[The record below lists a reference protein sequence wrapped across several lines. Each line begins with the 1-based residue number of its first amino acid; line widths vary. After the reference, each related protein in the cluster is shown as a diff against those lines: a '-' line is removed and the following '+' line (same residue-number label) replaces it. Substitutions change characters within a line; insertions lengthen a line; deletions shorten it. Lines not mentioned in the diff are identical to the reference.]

1 MADIAAIVAHLG
13 GMAQKQQL
21 VTRGARDLDLTMA
34 VRRREVVRV
43 RNGWYT
49 TMDETDDAVRAV
61 RVGGRLTGISAIAAR
76 GGWVLRRPA
85 QLHVSIPVNSARLR
99 TATNRFRRLDVAV
112 KGRVALHWDSR
123 DLSERGT
130 ATSVGL
136 LDALFRVALDEDWET
151 AIAAFDWALHT
162 GQIEMFD
169 VEVLALQLP
178 ARLRQL
184 PNWVDAACESLPES
198 LARTR
203 LRLNG
208 HTVRSQVR
216 VGDQLD
222 RIDLVVDE
230 AVAVETDGEEFHI
243 ARFEPD
249 RSKDL
254 DITIDG
260 WHGIRPAANHVFHDW
275 PRVYRAVTSAL
286 AARGLIIRGNS
297 GVAPRHNVRGRR
309 TTRKSAGTRQPI
321 PEFPQNARESG
332 EPAAIVPPRE

>member
-1 MADIAAIVAHLG
+1 MADIAAIVASLG

-21 VTRGARDLDLTMA
+21 VKRGARDLDLTMA
-34 VRRREVVRV
+34 VRRRKVVRV

-85 QLHVSIPVNSARLR
+85 QLHVSIPLNAARLR
-99 TATNRFRRLDVAV
+99 TATNRFRRLDVAA

-151 AIAAFDWALHT
+151 TIAAFDWVLHT

-178 ARLRQL
+178 ARLRHL
-184 PNWVDAACESLPES
+184 PQWVDADCESLPES
-198 LARTR
+198 VARTR
-203 LRLNG
+203 LRLKG

-216 VGDQLD
+216 VGDGFD
-222 RIDLVVDE
+222 RIDLIVDE
-230 AVAVETDGEEFHI
+230 TVAIETDGEEFHI

-254 DITIDG
+254 DIAIDG
-260 WHGIRPAANHVFHDW
+260 WHGIRPAANHVFNDW
-275 PRVYRAVTSAL
+275 PRVYRAVASAL
-286 AARGLIIRGNS
+286 AARGLVIHGNS
-297 GVAPRHNVRGRR
+297 GVTPRHNVRGRR
-309 TTRKSAGTRQPI
+309 TTRKSAGPRRLT
-321 PEFPQNARESG
+321 PEFPQSTRLPGGSTQKVQLRE
-332 EPAAIVPPRE
+332 

>member
-1 MADIAAIVAHLG
+1 
-13 GMAQKQQL
+13 MAQKRQL
-21 VTRGARDLDLTMA
+21 VKRGASDLDLTMA

-76 GGWVLRRPA
+76 GGWVLDRPVH
-85 QLHVSIPVNSARLR
+85 LHVSVPLNAARLR
-99 TATNRFRRLDVAV
+99 TANNRFRRLDVAA

-123 DLSERGT
+123 DLSDRGT

-136 LDALFRVALDEDWET
+136 LDALLRVALDEDWET
-151 AIAAFDWALHT
+151 TIAAFDWALHT

-169 VEVLALQLP
+169 VEVIALQLP
-178 ARLRQL
+178 ARLKPLSQ
-184 PNWVDAACESLPES
+184 WVDANCESLPES

-203 LRLNG
+203 LRLEG
-208 HTVRSQVR
+208 HMVRSQVR
-216 VGDQLD
+216 VGHTFD

-230 AVAVETDGEEFHI
+230 VVALETDGEEFHV

-254 DITIDG
+254 DIAIDG
-260 WHGIRPAANHVFHDW
+260 WHGLRPAAKHVFHDW
-275 PRVYRAVTSAL
+275 PRVYRAVTTAL
-286 AARGLIIRGNS
+286 AARGVTIHGNS
-297 GVAPRHNVRGRR
+297 GVAPRHHVRGRR
-309 TTRKSAGTRQPI
+309 TPGKSSGPKNLT
-321 PEFPQNARESG
+321 PEYPWRARE
-332 EPAAIVPPRE
+332 